1 MDMNRR
7 RLAGGLAA
15 MVVLLHP
22 LAPSL
27 AQPQNYPAKPVRII
41 IPGAAGAPPDILARA
56 LSPSLSQA
64 LGQPFVVDNRIGANG
79 IIGMEAVVKAVPDG
93 YTLCITQ
100 GAPVSLNPY
109 FYRKLSYEPLRD
121 LAPVVNVGVI
131 AASILVSSSVS
142 VRSMRELIDQARA
155 RPQSLLWATW
165 GPGSF
170 SDLYRAWAES
180 AFGVSVRDVP
190 YKTPIQAF
198 NAVVAGEAHVMLNA
212 SGSLP
217 PFIESGKIRALATIG
232 PARYPTLPDVPSF
245 SELGYDL
252 DFRGWVGVFAPAG
265 TPGEVVSRLNAEI
278 NRIIGDPKFIER
290 FLVPA
295 SIEHRGGTPEQF
307 ASFLKSDR
315 ETAGRLVK
323 LTKVQPE

>member
-1 MDMNRR
+1 MHKLVRFMAIAAFAHGA
-7 RLAGGLAA
+7 LASWCAD
-15 MVVLLHP
+15 
-22 LAPSL
+22 
-27 AQPQNYPAKPVRII
+27 AQTYPAKPVRII

-56 LSPSLSQA
+56 VSQPLSQA
-64 LGQPFVVDNRIGANG
+64 LGQPFIVDNRVGANG
-79 IIGMEAVVKAVPDG
+79 IIGMEAVIRSAPDG

-109 FYRKLSYEPLRD
+109 FYRKLPYEPLRD
-121 LAPVVNVGVI
+121 LAPIVNMGVI

-142 VRSMRELIDQARA
+142 AKSMRELIDQAKA
-155 RPQSLLWATW
+155 KPESLLWATW

-170 SDLYRAWAES
+170 SDLYRVWAEN
-180 AFGVSVRDVP
+180 AFGVSFREVP

-198 NAVVAGEAHVMLNA
+198 NAVIAGEAHVMLNA

-217 PFIESGKIRALATIG
+217 PFIQAGKIRALATIG
-232 PARYPTLPDVPSF
+232 PTRYRTLPDVPSF
-245 SELGYDL
+245 GELGYDV

-265 TPGEVVSRLNAEI
+265 TSRDIILKLNGEI
-278 NRIIGDPKFIER
+278 NRIIGDQKFIEK

-295 SIEHRGGTPEQF
+295 SVEHRGGTPEQF
-307 ASFLKSDR
+307 AAFLKADR

-323 LTKVQPE
+323 LTKVVPE